1 MFYSHV
7 CTRVLTNPILCPAV
21 IRPRQMMLRLLRRS
35 QQDVASKSR
44 RGQRKSMV
52 SWCSRF
58 FVLSVSMNF
67 YPNFRYPT
75 AIVLANLFLEN
86 MEWPQIIHIW
96 WNFPW
101 KKSSSCWGIPPFM
114 ETPTCPIR
122 AFPLAKKIGF
132 RSKPG
137 ASPLWQSEWSHN
149 QKASGVAVH
158 RRKHEKLGPVG
169 SFVFQDGQFQIPVM
183 CLFFGI
189 RTHKIFHF
197 NSTPQL
203 YESMFLMISWN
214 LAYLSLKTMNNF
226 PCFLGASHRS
236 SLIGPKLDPLRYTP
250 HPRWVPF
257 RGVVLSTQRKRLP
270 WICRATREA
279 SRRWL
284 GMHFCSWHPR
294 VVPAKTV
301 LCEVGGTPK
310 TTYSILWPC
319 KIKKWTA

>member
-114 ETPTCPIR
+114 ETPHMSHPCISTS
-122 AFPLAKKIGF
+122 KKNWI
-132 RSKPG
+132 
-137 ASPLWQSEWSHN
+137 SEH
-149 QKASGVAVH
+149 
-158 RRKHEKLGPVG
+158 
-169 SFVFQDGQFQIPVM
+169 
-183 CLFFGI
+183 
-189 RTHKIFHF
+189 
-197 NSTPQL
+197 
-203 YESMFLMISWN
+203 FLM
-214 LAYLSLKTMNNF
+214 
-226 PCFLGASHRS
+226 
-236 SLIGPKLDPLRYTP
+236 
-250 HPRWVPF
+250 F
-257 RGVVLSTQRKRLP
+257 RCRFAWQVQGILHVAKSEQNVRVL
-270 WICRATREA
+270 
-279 SRRWL
+279 
-284 GMHFCSWHPR
+284 
-294 VVPAKTV
+294 
-301 LCEVGGTPK
+301 
-310 TTYSILWPC
+310 
-319 KIKKWTA
+319 